1 MNINL
6 MTWFT
11 ERKLD
16 YLPKHF
22 IPANAYIDEERHLW
36 ILEKCTGRFY
46 IGQKNNTEFSELML
60 FLLEEE
66 IVYFED
72 PQEAVLYEL
81 TWS

>member
-6 MTWFT
+6 HTWFANR
-11 ERKLD
+11 ECD

-22 IPANAYIDEERHLW
+22 IATKSPVTDERHLW
-36 ILEKCTGRFY
+36 ILEKCQGRFY
-46 IGQKNNTEFSELML
+46 VGQKEDDDILG
-60 FLLEEE
+60 FLKDY

-72 PQEAVLYEL
+72 PQEAILYEL

>member
-6 MTWFT
+6 MTWFS
-11 ERKLD
+11 ERQID

-22 IPANAYIDEERHLW
+22 VATKTNWDEKKELW
-36 ILEKCTGRFY
+36 ILEKCTGRYYVGNAESSEFLTSLFY
-46 IGQKNNTEFSELML
+46 DDKT
-60 FLLEEE
+60 
-66 IVYFED
+66 VYFED

>member
-1 MNINL
+1 MKINL

-11 ERKLD
+11 ERQLD

-46 IGQKNNTEFSELML
+46 LGHKNNTESSEFM
-60 FLLEEE
+60 FLLKEE

>member
-6 MTWFT
+6 MTWFA

-22 IPANAYIDEERHLW
+22 IPVNAYIDEERHLW

-46 IGQKNNTEFSELML
+46 IGHKNNTESSEFL

>member
-11 ERKLD
+11 ERRLD

-22 IPANAYIDEERHLW
+22 VRTNASLDDKRHLW
-36 ILEKCTGRFY
+36 ILEKCTGRY
-46 IGQKNNTEFSELML
+46 YVGEPHDDENWVSL
-60 FLLEEE
+60 FLDET
-66 IVYFED
+66 VYFED

>member
-1 MNINL
+1 
-6 MTWFT
+6 MTWYT
-11 ERKLD
+11 ERCLD

-22 IPANAYIDEERHLW
+22 VPTKAYWNTDRELW
-36 ILEKCTGRFY
+36 ILEKCTGRY
-46 IGQKNNTEFSELML
+46 YVGIDESDEFKAML
-60 FLLEEE
+60 FFDEK